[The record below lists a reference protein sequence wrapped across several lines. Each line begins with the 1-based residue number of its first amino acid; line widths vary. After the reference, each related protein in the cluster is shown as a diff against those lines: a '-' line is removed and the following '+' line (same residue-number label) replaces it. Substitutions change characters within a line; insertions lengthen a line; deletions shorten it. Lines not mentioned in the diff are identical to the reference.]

1 MSREQE
7 MCFTLRK
14 GKGERRWMARRA
26 GLLGSL
32 HTAGGA
38 GREALHGQ
46 EGWASRAPR
55 LPAAGASEGAL
66 HHSVEGLK
74 LPGTFTTEPAAGFLD
89 VSISICLR

>member
-1 MSREQE
+1 
-7 MCFTLRK
+7 
-14 GKGERRWMARRA
+14 MARRA
-26 GLLGSL
+26 GPPGLPSHCGSGEGER
-32 HTAGGA
+32 HWMART
-38 GREALHGQ
+38 
-46 EGWASRAPR
+46 GWASRAPR